1 MLFFKFILQLT
12 RKQSFLVNAKITVFY
27 LNIMCIFE
35 YNKKINCFSLARLLF
50 CTCGE
55 RKKHEIKGEKAAR
68 RDGNHDDEGNG
79 NGNGD
84 KHKHTRHTHKHKY
97 KFSAAAQLL
106 PYDDGSSG
114 SKNVFPLELW
124 TNLFITQNSGW
135 RFEGVNG
142 KSSEAHRRTQ
152 AHTHV
157 HTHGGKFHPYEAN
170 TSSGFS
176 SFSHIVR
183 FLSVSRRRRLCSRRF
198 VPSQS
203 TNNFVACRKLFVW
216 SCIDLFYTLVIDA
229 HSLLFNLY
237 VHLLFFRHTC
247 WIIRIIFLLALKTR
261 HILTL
266 FFSTSTLID
275 TEHTT
280 VMGID
285 MRKVLND

>member
-1 MLFFKFILQLT
+1 MIERDIVFKFILQLT
-12 RKQSFLVNAKITVFY
+12 RKPSFLVKGKITVFY
-27 LNIMCIFE
+27 INIMCIFW
-35 YNKKINCFSLARLLF
+35 YNKKINCFSLTRLLF
-50 CTCGE
+50 CTCRE
-55 RKKHEIKGEKAAR
+55 RKKTRNCGGEAGR
-68 RDGNHDDEGNG
+68 RDGNHDDEGD
-79 NGNGD
+79 GD
-84 KHKHTRHTHKHKY
+84 KHKHKY

-106 PYDDGSSG
+106 PHDDGSGG

-183 FLSVSRRRRLCSRRF
+183 FLSVSRRRRRRLCSRRF

-203 TNNFVACRKLFVW
+203 TNNFVACQKLIVW

>member
-1 MLFFKFILQLT
+1 MLSFKFILQLT
-12 RKQSFLVNAKITVFY
+12 RKPSFLVKGKITVFY
-27 LNIMCIFE
+27 MNIMCIFW
-35 YNKKINCFSLARLLF
+35 YNKKINCFSLTRLLF
-50 CTCGE
+50 CTC
-55 RKKHEIKGEKAAR
+55 RKREKHEIEVGRQGEGTATTTTKAT
-68 RDGNHDDEGNG
+68 GTNTNT
-79 NGNGD
+79 NTN
-84 KHKHTRHTHKHKY
+84 
-97 KFSAAAQLL
+97 FQLQR
-106 PYDDGSSG
+106 SCG

-183 FLSVSRRRRLCSRRF
+183 FLSVSRRRRRRLCSRRF

-203 TNNFVACRKLFVW
+203 TNNFVACQKLNVW